1 MIFQLRLHGWTM
13 SRHRRHRQL
22 KCQNI
27 VNFSKVKLMAK
38 ILLLSDGVLCR
49 SEHIKWLP
57 NWRWETGTLLA
68 WPRVMNHPMK
78 ISEIT
83 VRMFCQI
90 GTIWICSSSDCN
102 IIIFVTPGK
111 MRCVDLEIK
120 INLLTEFQVM
130 QQCYIELENIFLF
143 AKTCGHCIVTNC
155 IIKSNSYIWLLY
167 REQMMK
173 YHIVST
179 NVPRKLIIWNNIS
192 LIYSWYKKV

>member
-1 MIFQLRLHGWTM
+1 MRSTCSLKTYRHPPLLYKRKSHSDIEQLSRIIKIIFQLWLHGWTM

-120 INLLTEFQVM
+120 INLLTEFHVM

-143 AKTCGHCIVTNC
+143 AKTCGDMWTLHCHKLYHL
-155 IIKSNSYIWLLY
+155 IK
-167 REQMMK
+167 
-173 YHIVST
+173 
-179 NVPRKLIIWNNIS
+179 
-192 LIYSWYKKV
+192 